1 MITFSMSWW
10 ELALMTIAIAVIFGT
25 VALVRLLKS
34 VSATVETA
42 ENMMKENR
50 KQIDAIVENIDGIT
64 NNTNDI
70 TAKAN
75 VMTDNLEQTMRH
87 MEEDVL
93 NPAIAVMSKIS
104 KIHGILKKK

>member
-1 MITFSMSWW
+1 MSWW
-10 ELALMTIAIAVIFGT
+10 ELALMIIAIAVIFGT

-64 NNTNDI
+64 NNTM
-70 TAKAN
+70 
-75 VMTDNLEQTMRH
+75 VLSFY
-87 MEEDVL
+87 MEL
-93 NPAIAVMSKIS
+93 TPWLIRLL
-104 KIHGILKKK
+104 H